1 MKRAIARWPFFR
13 KRVIEMHDFSVAMG
27 LMDFV
32 PVAFFAVTALILL
45 RDLYSK
51 MYKGAYA
58 LLAAGTINV
67 FTAGFCKALW
77 KLLYAAN
84 ICDFTALEE
93 MFLPLN
99 SLGLLLVG
107 LSLIGMLCWKRK
119 DTVMLSAAPAV
130 FSGSFVF
137 IMMMVVG
144 LGGICASLS
153 ILAAKMKKKGTIILF
168 VLSFVCA
175 MGMGYMSSKDST
187 LAWVNWVEQSINTV
201 SQLCL
206 MLGVIALHKAGLAD
220 YRFPEAAA

>member
-1 MKRAIARWPFFR
+1 
-13 KRVIEMHDFSVAMG
+13 MHDFSVTMG

-32 PVAFFAVTALILL
+32 PVAFFGVTAVILL
-45 RDLYSK
+45 RDLYNK
-51 MYKGAYA
+51 MCKGAYT
-58 LLAAGTINV
+58 LLAAGAVNV

-84 ICDFTALEE
+84 ICDFQPLEQI
-93 MFLPLN
+93 FLPLN

-107 LSLIGMLCWKRK
+107 VSLICMLCVKRK
-119 DTVMLSAAPAV
+119 DVVALSAAPAV
-130 FSGSFVF
+130 ISGSFVF

-153 ILAAKMKKKGTIILF
+153 VLAAKMKKKGLIILF
-168 VLSFVCA
+168 ILSFFFA

-206 MLGVIALHKAGLAD
+206 MIGVISLHKAGLAE
-220 YRFPEAAA
+220 FKLTEA